1 MNGMDKIIGRIYADA
16 RAEAEHILAQ
26 ARDQEREI
34 KAQYAVQAQRE
45 AQAILEIGRRGAA
58 QREEQLDSAACLE
71 CRKAVLEA
79 KQEMV
84 EEAFRLAL
92 KKLREM
98 PREDYVALL
107 ARLAA
112 KASSTGREALIFSPA
127 DRKSVGRAVVL
138 AANRILKGGKLTLS
152 EEYRSMEGGFVL
164 SGGAV
169 EVNCGFEAMLRA
181 KRERLTGAVA
191 GVLFPETGRER
202 EA

>member
-1 MNGMDKIIGRIYADA
+1 MNGMDKILVRIRGDA
-16 RAEAEHILAQ
+16 QAEAEHILAQ

-34 KAQYAVQAQRE
+34 KEQYALQAQRE
-45 AQAILEIGRRGAA
+45 AQAILEMGRRNAA
-58 QREEQLDSAACLE
+58 RREEQLDSAAHLE
-71 CRKAVLEA
+71 CRKAVLAA

-84 EEAFRLAL
+84 DEAFQLAL
-92 KKLREM
+92 EKLREM

-112 KASSTGREALIFSPA
+112 QASFTGREALIFSPA

-138 AANRILKGGKLTLS
+138 AANRRLKGGKLTLS
-152 EEYRSMEGGFVL
+152 EECRSIEGGFVL

-181 KRERLTGAVA
+181 EREQLTGAVA
-191 GVLFPETGRER
+191 GVLFPGTGREQK
-202 EA
+202 A